1 MSNLQTLHKVVDL
14 AAKRRDDALTAL
26 GQAQRELQAA
36 QDQMNQLRSYADE
49 ALQRWAARTNSG
61 GMDANLLHHHRQ
73 FMEKITHA
81 IEFQGSVQRSREDMV
96 EKAQAQVY
104 AAERDVAGLRK
115 YAERKQQAIDHR
127 AMRQD
132 QKATDEMALTIHLR
146 QTRIHAQGLRS

>member
-14 AAKRRDDALTAL
+14 ATRRRDDALTAL

-36 QDQMNQLRSYADE
+36 QAQMNQLRNYADE
-49 ALQRWAARTNSG
+49 ALQRWAQRSTTG
-61 GMDANLLHHHRQ
+61 GVDANLLHHHRL

-81 IEFQGSVQRSREDMV
+81 IEFQQAVQRSREEVV
-96 EKAQAQVY
+96 ERAQAQVY

-115 YAERKQQAIDHR
+115 YAERKQQAIEHR
-127 AMRQD
+127 AMRQE

-146 QTRIHAQGLRS
+146 QALSAAHGARS